1 MRMLITGGAGF
12 IGSHLCKHF
21 LDNGHKVICV
31 DDFSTGRKENI
42 ADFLTN
48 QNFKF
53 IERDIAKPL
62 EPGEKID
69 QIFNF
74 ACPAS
79 PPRYQ
84 KDPIQTM
91 KTSILGSLNMLELA
105 RKNNARI
112 MQAST
117 SEVYGDPKVH
127 PQPESYWGNVN
138 PIGVR
143 SCYDEGKRAA
153 ETLFFD
159 YQRKYGTDIR
169 VVRIFNTYGP
179 NMDPDDGRVVSN
191 FITQALKNED
201 LTIYGDGMQTRSF
214 QYIDDLVAGIIKM
227 MDNEKNFL
235 GPVNLGNP
243 DEFTVKELAE
253 KILEMLPESKSKI
266 VYQDL
271 PQDDPKQRKPD
282 ISLAKKELTW
292 EPKIRLEEGLKKTI
306 DYFRTVL
313 DGQK

>member
-1 MRMLITGGAGF
+1 MLITGGAGF